1 MLPIFADL
9 ITILLA
15 GLISGIICR
24 YLRISSLVG
33 LLIVG
38 AVIGRGGLNLV
49 ASHGPELEQIAQTG
63 VLLLLF
69 AVGIEFSIDELT
81 KLSKYALLGGTIQ
94 MLLVMFPLVAVLLI
108 LGVSIERTIVISAA
122 VALSST
128 VLVYRTLV
136 EWGQTNTPGG
146 RRALAILLFQDLA
159 LIPLLLFMPVY
170 SGSRSPGLVTGLLI
184 TGMAF
189 AFATAVPLAHLIFN
203 KWIIPFLIKVKSVEL
218 TMLFVLVI
226 LLLSCWLAQAV
237 GLPPALGA
245 LAAGVSLSGTRLTKQ
260 LDALVFPFRETFG
273 VVFFVSLG
281 SFIDWRILWRDP
293 FWLLMAIPLLLVLK
307 GLAGGVALR
316 TTGLTWRTSLGAATL
331 LIPMSE
337 LSFVL
342 LSEAAR
348 SQVLTAIE
356 YERMLMVALASLII
370 SSELF
375 RHGQRL
381 LRSEPTAHPAGDG
394 AAVSSLDINK
404 AIVVGL
410 GPIGSLAAS
419 QLESRGV
426 DVCLID
432 QSPVNLH
439 PFAQQGFRTVCGDA
453 RQWETLFR
461 AETQR
466 AHLAVISVPDDGVA
480 AAITRNVHQISP
492 SCVIVVRCRYQS
504 SRKVLHKA
512 GAQVVISE
520 ESLTGDVL
528 RRFIETSVLQLSKE
542 RSAVHQPAGDD
553 SPARESSGTE
563 NVREGKT
570 QDSLSQAQ
578 QPRMSS

>member
-1 MLPIFADL
+1 MLPIFGDL
-9 ITILLA
+9 ILILLT
-15 GLISGIICR
+15 GLVSGIICR

-33 LLIVG
+33 LLISG
-38 AVIGRGGLNLV
+38 IIIGRGGLRLI
-49 ASHGPELEQIAQTG
+49 ASDAPDLEQIAQTG

-69 AVGIEFSIDELT
+69 AVGIEFSLEELT
-81 KLSKYALLGGTIQ
+81 NLSKYALLGGTTQ
-94 MLLVMFPLVAVLLI
+94 MLLVIFPLLLVLFIFGVAT
-108 LGVSIERTIVISAA
+108 ERAIIISSA
-122 VALSST
+122 VAISST

-136 EWGQTNTPGG
+136 EWGQTSTPSG
-146 RRALAILLFQDLA
+146 RRALAILVFQDLA

-170 SGSRSPGLVTGLLI
+170 SGTRSPGIVTALLL
-184 TGMAF
+184 TGMAVVF
-189 AFATAVPLAHLIFN
+189 AAAVPVARYFFN
-203 KWIIPFLIKVKSVEL
+203 NWIIPFLVKVKSVEL
-218 TMLFVLVI
+218 TMLFVLVV
-226 LLLSCWLAQAV
+226 LLLSCWLAQLF

-245 LAAGVSLSGTRLTKQ
+245 LAAGVSLSETRLTKQ

-293 FWLLMAIPLLLVLK
+293 MWFLMAIPALLALK
-307 GLAGGVALR
+307 AVAGAVALR
-316 TTGLTWRTSLGAATL
+316 ITRLTWRSSLGGATL
-331 LIPMSE
+331 LVPMSE

-348 SQVLTAIE
+348 QQVLTADG

-381 LRSEPTAHPAGDG
+381 LRSEPPPHHALEPPG
-394 AAVSSLDINK
+394 VSTVDVNK

-453 RQWETLFR
+453 RDWETLSR
-461 AETQR
+461 AETEHAQ
-466 AHLAVISVPDDGVA
+466 LAVICVPDDTVA
-480 AAITRNVHQISP
+480 TTIIRNLRQMNP
-492 SCVIVVRCRYQS
+492 SCTIVVRCRYQS
-504 SRKVLHKA
+504 SRKLLQKA

-520 ESLTGDVL
+520 ESVTGEVL
-528 RRFIETSVLQLSKE
+528 RRFIETSVFQLSKQT
-542 RSAVHQPAGDD
+542 SFA
-553 SPARESSGTE
+553 SPPEPDKSPEKELSMIHDPPK
-563 NVREGKT
+563 NGKIA
-570 QDSLSQAQ
+570 S
-578 QPRMSS
+578 

>member
-1 MLPIFADL
+1 MLPIFGDL

-38 AVIGRGGLNLV
+38 AIVGRGGLNLI
-49 ASHGPELEQIAQTG
+49 ASRGPELEQIAQTG

-81 KLSKYALLGGTIQ
+81 KLSKHALWGGTAQ
-94 MLLVMFPLVAVLLI
+94 MVLVMFPLVTVLLI
-108 LGVSIERTIVISAA
+108 LGGSIERAIVVGGA

-170 SGSRSPGLVTGLLI
+170 SGSRSPGLITGLLL

-189 AFATAVPLAHLIFN
+189 AFAAAVPLAHFIFN

-218 TMLFVLVI
+218 TMLVALVI
-226 LLLSCWLAQAV
+226 LLLSCWLAHVV
-237 GLPPALGA
+237 GLSPALGA

-281 SFIDWRILWRDP
+281 SFIDWRVLWRESL
-293 FWLLMAIPLLLVLK
+293 WLLMAIPLLLVLK
-307 GLAGGVALR
+307 GVAGGAALWM
-316 TTGLTWRTSLGAATL
+316 TGLSWRTSLGAATL

-356 YERMLMVALASLII
+356 YERMLIIALASLII

-381 LRSEPTAHPAGDG
+381 LQSEPAAYPPGDG
-394 AAVSSLDINK
+394 VAVSTLDINK
-404 AIVVGL
+404 GIVVGL

-453 RQWETLFR
+453 REWETLLR
-461 AETQR
+461 AETQH

-480 AAITRNVHQISP
+480 AAITRNVHQLSP

-504 SRKVLHKA
+504 SRKVLLKA

-520 ESLTGDVL
+520 ESLTGEVL

-542 RSAVHQPAGDD
+542 SLPSHRQPGDGNRSQETSGGDKITQGPKD
-553 SPARESSGTE
+553 DGPRGRQSG
-563 NVREGKT
+563 
-570 QDSLSQAQ
+570 
-578 QPRMSS
+578 M

>member
-1 MLPIFADL
+1 VLPVFGDL

-24 YLRISSLVG
+24 RLRISSLVG
-33 LLIVG
+33 LLVAGVI
-38 AVIGRGGLNLV
+38 IGRAGLNLI
-49 ASHGPELEQIAQTG
+49 ASHGPELEQIAQAG

-69 AVGIEFSIDELT
+69 AVGIEFSLEELS
-81 KLSKYALLGGTIQ
+81 KLSKDMFLAGTAQ
-94 MLLVMFPLVAVLLI
+94 MLLVILPLLAVFSFLKI
-108 LGVSIERTIVISAA
+108 PVDRAIVLSAA
-122 VALSST
+122 IALSST
-128 VLVYRTLV
+128 VLVYRTLL
-136 EWGQTNTPGG
+136 EWGQTNTPSG
-146 RRALAILLFQDLA
+146 RRALAILLFQDVA

-170 SGSRSPGLVTGLLI
+170 SGTQSPGVVSGLILA
-184 TGMAF
+184 GMTIVF
-189 AFATAVPLAHLIFN
+189 AAVVPVAHHVFAQWVM
-203 KWIIPFLIKVKSVEL
+203 PFLIKVKSVEL

-226 LLLSCWLAQAV
+226 LLTSCWLAQLF

-281 SFIDWRILWRDP
+281 SYIDWRLLWRDP
-293 FWLLMAIPLLLVLK
+293 LWFVMAIPLLLVLK
-307 GLAGGVALR
+307 GAAGGVALR
-316 TTGLTWRTSLGAATL
+316 ITGLRWKTSLGAATL

-342 LSEAAR
+342 LSQAAR
-348 SQVLTAIE
+348 NQILTAAE
-356 YERMLMVALASLII
+356 YEKMLMVALASLII

-375 RHGQRL
+375 RLGLRL
-381 LRSEPTAHPAGDG
+381 LRGVAVAHPSSE
-394 AAVSSLDINK
+394 AVGLSTMDVNR

-432 QSPVNLH
+432 QSPINLQ

-453 RQWETLFR
+453 REREILYR
-461 AETQR
+461 ADTR
-466 AHLAVISVPDDGVA
+466 SVHLAVICVPDDTVA
-480 AAITRNVHQISP
+480 VTITRNVHEISP
-492 SCVIVVRCRYQS
+492 SCTIVVRCRYQS
-504 SRKVLHKA
+504 SRKILSKA

-520 ESLTGDVL
+520 EAVTGDVL
-528 RRFIETSVLQLSKE
+528 RRFIETSVFNLAKESPPSDGVSESKNPGFTLPSGKE
-542 RSAVHQPAGDD
+542 G
-553 SPARESSGTE
+553 SPHDEDKG
-563 NVREGKT
+563 
-570 QDSLSQAQ
+570 
-578 QPRMSS
+578 

>member
-1 MLPIFADL
+1 MFPVFGDL

-15 GLISGIICR
+15 GFISGIICR
-24 YLRISSLVG
+24 YLKISSLVG
-33 LLIVG
+33 LLVVG
-38 AVIGRGGLNLV
+38 AIIGRGGLGLI

-69 AVGIEFSIDELT
+69 AVGIEFSIEELT
-81 KLSKYALLGGTIQ
+81 KLSRYALLAGTAQ
-94 MLLVMFPLVAVLLI
+94 MLLVMFPLVTVLFI
-108 LGVSIERTIVISAA
+108 LGVSVERAIVVGAA

-128 VLVYRTLV
+128 VLVYRTLI
-136 EWGQTNTPGG
+136 EWGQTNTPSG

-159 LIPLLLFMPVY
+159 VIPLLIFMPVY
-170 SGSRSPGLVTGLLI
+170 SGARSPGLITGLFLA
-184 TGMAF
+184 GKAF
-189 AFATAVPLAHLIFN
+189 VFAAAVPIAHDIFSR
-203 KWIIPFLIKVKSVEL
+203 WVVPFLIKVRSVEL
-218 TMLFVLVI
+218 TMLFVLVV
-226 LLLSCWLAQAV
+226 LLLSCWLAQV
-237 GLPPALGA
+237 FGLPPDLGA

-281 SFIDWRILWRDP
+281 SFIDWRVVWRDP

-307 GLAGGVALR
+307 GMAGGVALR
-316 TTGLTWRTSLGAATL
+316 MTGLTWRMSLGAATL

-348 SQVLTAIE
+348 TQVLTALE
-356 YERMLMVALASLII
+356 YERMLIVALASLII

-381 LRSEPTAHPAGDG
+381 LRTEPVAHPAGETAG
-394 AAVSSLDINK
+394 VSNLDINK

-453 RQWETLFR
+453 RDWETLLR
-461 AETQR
+461 AETQH
-466 AHLAVISVPDDGVA
+466 AHLAIISVPDDGVA
-480 AAITRNVHQISP
+480 AAITRNVHQLSP

-528 RRFIETSVLQLSKE
+528 RRFIETSVFQLARETAASD
-542 RSAVHQPAGDD
+542 QPLGDD
-553 SPARESSGTE
+553 RTAAKSSGDKSGDKD
-563 NVREGKT
+563 V
-570 QDSLSQAQ
+570 AQ
-578 QPRMSS
+578 GQEKAV